1 MSSTYYDLK
10 VSKVEVEATAT
21 KSIYFEIPDEHKSH
35 FDFKAGQ
42 YLTLI
47 FNIKGQEKRRAY
59 SICTPPGATHIGVTI
74 KRVQKGVV
82 SNFIHDEI
90 KPGSK
95 IQVMVPEGK
104 FIVKPNEE
112 LNRDHYFIA
121 AGSGITPVM
130 SMILEILE
138 NEPKSMIHLLYGSR
152 DEESII
158 FRKKL
163 DELIEKYSGQIKVLY
178 TLSKPKKEKSKGLSG
193 LFKKAETK
201 WEGMIGRI
209 DSDKIKSYLDQNPPR
224 SQTSIFYLC
233 GPGNM
238 IETARNTLNQL
249 EVESDCIKTEY
260 FTNPEQEQVIAA
272 KAEQTAGDATA
283 LVHLEGEQIEV
294 VIPSGK
300 TILETLIDKGYDPPF
315 SCTSGACSTCVA
327 KLTSGD
333 VWMEACYALDDDEV
347 EAGFI
352 LTCQSHPKTAH
363 VELKY
368 ES

>member
-1 MSSTYYDLK
+1 MSSTYYDLN
-10 VSKVEVEATAT
+10 VSKVVEEATAT
-21 KSIYFEIPDEHKSH
+21 KSIYFEIPNEHQSH
-35 FDFKAGQ
+35 FNFKAGQ

-47 FNIKGQEKRRAY
+47 FNVKGHERRRAY
-59 SICTPPGATHIGVTI
+59 SICTPPGAKHIGVTI
-74 KRVQKGVV
+74 KRVQSGVV

-90 KPGSK
+90 KAGSK
-95 IQVMVPEGK
+95 IQVMIPEGK
-104 FIVKPNEE
+104 FIVEPNEE

-158 FRKKL
+158 FRNRL
-163 DELIEKYSGQIKVLY
+163 DDLVLKYAGQIKVLY
-178 TLSKPKKEKSKGLSG
+178 TLSKPKKEKAKGLSG

-209 DSDKIKSYLDQNPPR
+209 DAEKIKSYLDQNTPR

-249 EVESDCIKTEY
+249 NVESDCIKTEY
-260 FTNPEQEQVIAA
+260 FTNPDQEKDLAA
-272 KAEQTAGDATA
+272 KAEETAGDAKA
-283 LVHLEGEQIEV
+283 LVHLEGEEIEI

-300 TILETLIDKGYDPPF
+300 TILETLIDQGHDPPF

-327 KLTSGD
+327 KLIKGE

-352 LTCQSHPKTAH
+352 LTCQSHPKTAE